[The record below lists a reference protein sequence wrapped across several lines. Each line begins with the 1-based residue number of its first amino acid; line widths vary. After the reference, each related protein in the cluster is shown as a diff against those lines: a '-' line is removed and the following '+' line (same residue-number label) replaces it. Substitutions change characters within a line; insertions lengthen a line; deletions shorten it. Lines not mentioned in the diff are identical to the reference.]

1 MTHEGPYGARWC
13 DCGDSCCMMSPTRA
27 ASMQASA
34 SLPVNVRIRLETRAG
49 RSMLVGPFDTLAGAR
64 QLARDLI
71 ADGSVGSVIV
81 EQQGDDGAWLE
92 VR

>member
-1 MTHEGPYGARWC
+1 
-13 DCGDSCCMMSPTRA
+13 MS
-27 ASMQASA
+27 
-34 SLPVNVRIRLETRAG
+34 SLKVTVSVRIRLETRAG
-49 RSMLVGPFDTLAGAR
+49 RSMLVGPFDTLAGAH